1 MQWRTTPQASSYW
14 RLPSKETAR
23 LQAALRDSATRVS
36 STVYRSSRAISHITS
51 RSFRPRSQ
59 KWVLGQ
65 FDCGGNLHKK
75 SRPNKLQLRRP
86 YSERREASGYSGAA
100 IDEDDPDHQLE
111 DGQGTGDHGTS
122 AAARPRRRGHRI
134 GRSTSGIDAVDG
146 SSTGTSVP
154 WMWALLRLPR
164 FRGAN
169 HADDNDNRFRHRQV
183 SFPG

>member
-134 GRSTSGIDAVDG
+134 GRSTSGIGRFCCRSRLKASANNDSLTLTRSAAGTGHDG
-146 SSTGTSVP
+146 SVGAGPRTAV
-154 WMWALLRLPR
+154 LFVLP
-164 FRGAN
+164 
-169 HADDNDNRFRHRQV
+169 
-183 SFPG
+183 